1 MKTVRQIG
9 RDARDLWRFC
19 MVEGHLDEHRALRVA
34 DALAGSPRPGA
45 PATLKKFGRLVK
57 LECLRRSARIE
68 SALPLTSEARAALE
82 RGLKQRHGPDLAIAF
97 AVDPSLIGGL
107 RVTVGSSVYDASVK
121 GGLAAIESRFQLM

>member
-1 MKTVRQIG
+1 MKTARQIG

-19 MVEGHLDEHRALRVA
+19 MVQGHLDEQRALRVA
-34 DALAGSPRPGA
+34 DALAGSARPGA
-45 PATLKKFGRLVK
+45 AATLRQFGRLVK

-68 SALPLTSEARAALE
+68 SALPLASEARVALE
-82 RGLKQRHGPDLAIAF
+82 RGLRRRHGPDLAITF

-107 RVTVGSSVYDASVK
+107 RLTVGSSVYDASVK